1 MDIIEEICNCQ
12 NCNLYKNQLPL
23 TDKLHKSNVMWVGLS
38 AKKVKNIS
46 EDYPLKENTN
56 SSKIIK
62 TIEERNNELLNI
74 K

>member
-1 MDIIEEICNCQ
+1 MVIIEEICNCQ

-23 TDKLHKSNVMWVGLS
+23 TDQLHKSNVMWVGLS
-38 AKKVKNIS
+38 AKKVENIS

-56 SSKIIK
+56 SGKIIK
-62 TIEERNNELLNI
+62 TIEERIQGL